1 MSLVSIASL
10 SLAGIVAI
18 DFQQAL
24 PMVGTITEVAYIHA
38 FKREGADPVIYVLDG
53 RGIFHRITCNINASS
68 SLIGFWHQ
76 SNYHE

>member
-1 MSLVSIASL
+1 
-10 SLAGIVAI
+10 
-18 DFQQAL
+18 
-24 PMVGTITEVAYIHA
+24 MVGTITEVAYIHA